1 MAQRLFHLK
10 NSRSKPHPKDNDK
23 IELFDD
29 EGNSRGF
36 YSKKNRLNE
45 LTGKEWQYWS
55 KSVINKQYPP
65 GLQHALRNQHGGQKP
80 PDMCAD
86 LIKVFTK
93 SGMAVLDP
101 FAGVG
106 GTLIGASLCNRKA
119 VGIEINPKW
128 VEIYKKVCNLE
139 KIPLQDMKVGDSKEL
154 LKSEPLE
161 SYDFIL
167 TDVPYWN
174 MDKVSRSNG
183 RFKKTGEES
192 GKEMK
197 SKLSQFNNEPI
208 KTKTE
213 WLQDMQEIFGLCHPL
228 LRPRSYL
235 AVFIGDMYKN
245 GRYHFL
251 SNDLAGILED
261 IGFTPKANL
270 IWYDVSNKLGIYGY
284 RYEFIPSMIHQ
295 NILIFRKER

>member
-1 MAQRLFHLK
+1 MAQKQFPLK
-10 NSRSKPHPKDNDK
+10 NLKSKPHPEDNDK
-23 IELFDD
+23 IELFDE

-55 KSVINKQYPP
+55 KSVINKQYPI
-65 GLQHALRNQHGGQKP
+65 GLQHELRNQHGGQKP
-80 PDMCAD
+80 PDLCAD

-93 SGMAVLDP
+93 SKMRVLDP

-106 GTLIGASLCNRKA
+106 GTLLGASLCDRKA

-128 VEIYKKVCNLE
+128 VKIYKKVCRLE
-139 KIPLQDMKVGDSKEL
+139 KISLQDMRIGDSKKL
-154 LKSEPLE
+154 LKSEPQE

-174 MDKVSRSNG
+174 MDKVSRSKG
-183 RFKKTGEES
+183 KFKRTGEET

-197 SKLSQFNNEPI
+197 SKLSKFNNEPI

-213 WLQDMQEIFGLCHPL
+213 WLQDMRDIFSFCFPL
-228 LRPRSYL
+228 LKTRSYL

-251 SNDLAGILED
+251 SNDLAEMLKD
-261 IGFTPKANL
+261 IGFVPKANL

-284 RYEFIPSMIHQ
+284 RYAFIPSMIHQ
-295 NILIFRKER
+295 NILIFRKEK